1 MTDVQG
7 RAALSQTKTRPRIQ
21 YAALPWRDGA
31 GLEILLITSRETG
44 RWVIPKGWPM
54 KGRSPAAAAAAE
66 AREEAGVVG
75 DIAKSP
81 VGSYL
86 YVKFRKTGLGSPC
99 KVKVFPLKVTGQRD
113 SWREQA
119 ERTARWFPAA
129 EAAAAVQERQLA
141 RLIRKFAKRS
151 AKGAAKTPRPA
162 EESKKT
168 G

>member
-1 MTDVQG
+1 MTDVHA

-21 YAALPWRDGA
+21 YAALPWRDGDD
-31 GLEILLITSRETG
+31 LEILLITSREPG

-75 DIAKSP
+75 DIVKSP

-86 YVKFRKTGLGSPC
+86 YVKFGKRGLGSPC
-99 KVKVFPLKVTGQRD
+99 KVKVFPLKVTGQRE
-113 SWREQA
+113 SWREQTQ
-119 ERTARWFPAA
+119 RTVRWFPAA
-129 EAAAAVQERQLA
+129 EAAASVQERQLA
-141 RLIRKFAKRS
+141 RLIRKFAKRA
-151 AKGAAKTPRPA
+151 AKGPSKAPKRP
-162 EESKKT
+162 EQSKET